1 MRFPPISCSSK
12 SCLGK
17 PMELGFS
24 RCEGEKEKKRIG
36 RVCCFLVFFPGGCF
50 FHQKKLAKNQDTR
63 IWAKPNL
70 SAHWRYP
77 PKKKGV
83 PFPRINRSKTC
94 IILPLPLMPPK
105 SYSLSPSS
113 HTPPHRH
120 IKTKNLPSHHPFP
133 HNGII
138 SPDLRIQCW

>member
-12 SCLGK
+12 SCLAK

-24 RCEGEKEKKRIG
+24 RCPMREQKKQLDG
-36 RVCCFLVFFPGGCF
+36 FFFLVFFPGGYF
-50 FHQKKLAKNQDTR
+50 STKKKMAKNQDTR
-63 IWAKPNL
+63 IWAEPNL
-70 SAHWRYP
+70 SAHWRSP
-77 PKKKGV
+77 PKKRNGV
-83 PFPRINRSKTC
+83 PFPHINRSQTG

-105 SYSLSPSS
+105 SYPLSPSS